1 MFLPERES
9 LFALC
14 RPVTASAEEK
24 TTRPLAPPGTPANR
38 RSLSASC
45 SAFVDHREQQFHKLV
60 GCYTPRTAVFASIGL
75 SLCIFCCHPY
85 SSHTVAFTYAALQH
99 IEFAFFDGEL
109 NVLHVFVMLLEFTL
123 VTIQF
128 FIESGHQFLERA
140 ELFAF
145 VRSWNIHLPGP
156 GRRMP
161 ATHIFALGVHQ
172 IRHRIDSR
180 RYPWLR
186 VKTPVQLSLP
196 ILPKYHGLYVHGC
209 TPLIRNLFDA
219 AVLDGPLTVP
229 AGEHGA
235 DAAPHLL
242 VGILRKFGAQHFL
255 HCFLIV
261 GPQFFQ
267 LVNG

>member
-1 MFLPERES
+1 M
-9 LFALC
+9 
-14 RPVTASAEEK
+14 
-24 TTRPLAPPGTPANR
+24 
-38 RSLSASC
+38 
-45 SAFVDHREQQFHKLV
+45 H
-60 GCYTPRTAVFASIGL
+60 
-75 SLCIFCCHPY
+75 FCCHPY

-140 ELFAF
+140 ELLALCVLGIFIY
-145 VRSWNIHLPGP
+145 R
-156 GRRMP
+156 GRG
-161 ATHIFALGVHQ
+161 TYTGHHIFALGVHQ
-172 IRHRIDSR
+172 EFAIELI
-180 RYPWLR
+180 LAVTR
-186 VKTPVQLSLP
+186 VACESHTGATVVAH
-196 ILPKYHGLYVHGC
+196 ITEYHGLHVHGC
-209 TPLIRNLFDA
+209 TPLIGNLFDA
-219 AVLDGPLTVP
+219 AVLDGPLTIP

-261 GPQFFQ
+261 GHQFFQ